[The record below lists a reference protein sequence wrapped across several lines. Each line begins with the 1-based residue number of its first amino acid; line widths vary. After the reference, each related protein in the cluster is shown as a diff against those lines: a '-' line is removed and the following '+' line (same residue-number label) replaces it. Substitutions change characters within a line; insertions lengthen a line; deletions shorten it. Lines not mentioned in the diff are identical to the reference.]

1 MTITISSEPIH
12 TPSHDWC
19 ILSFTFPPFVK
30 ERRPPVALRL
40 VIGVQR
46 QPNRNVPTYKAMAG
60 GMMVNPF
67 YDLVNTF
74 YSHLS
79 IDRSGTRLS
88 ITTKLLFQVESLLS
102 PLYNAVVVVVVVVV
116 SGKWLLQTLC
126 SLSKRLGVRYLL
138 RFQSAVVVLPG
149 ISVSSCKTKTKLR
162 SLDVP
167 NNRFAAPTMIS
178 ALIVSF

>member
-1 MTITISSEPIH
+1 MIISSEPIH
-12 TPSHDWC
+12 DWC
-19 ILSFTFPPFVK
+19 ILYSLFTFRPFVK

-46 QPNRNVPTYKAMAG
+46 QPEPKCSYLQSNGWLHDCEYLLLPSINRS
-60 GMMVNPF
+60 
-67 YDLVNTF
+67 D
-74 YSHLS
+74 
-79 IDRSGTRLS
+79 TRLS
-88 ITTKLLFQVESLLS
+88 ITIPKLSFQVESLLS
-102 PLYNAVVVVVVVVV
+102 PIYNVVVVVVV

-126 SLSKRLGVRYLL
+126 RLSKRRLGVRYLL

-167 NNRFAAPTMIS
+167 HNRFAAPTMIS

>member
-1 MTITISSEPIH
+1 
-12 TPSHDWC
+12 
-19 ILSFTFPPFVK
+19 
-30 ERRPPVALRL
+30 
-40 VIGVQR
+40 
-46 QPNRNVPTYKAMAG
+46 MAG

-67 YDLVNTF
+67 YDHVNTF

-88 ITTKLLFQVESLLS
+88 ITIPKLSFQVESLLS
-102 PLYNAVVVVVVVVV
+102 PIYNAVVVVV

-126 SLSKRLGVRYLL
+126 RLSKRRLGVRYLL

-167 NNRFAAPTMIS
+167 HNRFAAPTMIS

>member
-12 TPSHDWC
+12 TPSQDWC
-19 ILSFTFPPFVK
+19 ILSFTFRPFVK

-46 QPNRNVPTYKAMAG
+46 QPNRNVPTYKATAG
-60 GMMVNPF
+60 GMMVSTF
-67 YDLVNTF
+67 YYHVNTF

-88 ITTKLLFQVESLLS
+88 ITTKLSFQVESLSS
-102 PLYNAVVVVVVVVV
+102 PIYNAVIVVVVVVV

-126 SLSKRLGVRYLL
+126 RLSKRRLGIRYLL

-149 ISVSSCKTKTKLR
+149 ISVSSCKTKTK
-162 SLDVP
+162 
-167 NNRFAAPTMIS
+167 
-178 ALIVSF
+178 

>member
-19 ILSFTFPPFVK
+19 ILSFTFRPFVK

-46 QPNRNVPTYKAMAG
+46 QPNRNVPTYKALTG

-67 YDLVNTF
+67 YYHVNTF

-88 ITTKLLFQVESLLS
+88 ITTKLSFQVESLLS
-102 PLYNAVVVVVVVVV
+102 PIYNAVVVVVV

-126 SLSKRLGVRYLL
+126 RLSKRRLGVRYLL

-167 NNRFAAPTMIS
+167 HNRFAAPTMIS